1 MQFVC
6 NYNASPLDP
15 HGQPS
20 ASRAGFTLVEVILAV
35 GLAATTLLTL
45 VTLMASGLAIVAD
58 SSTAVASAQITRSLV
73 TRVQS
78 ADWQLSTDYS
88 SARIPASVTGGVF
101 YFDDQGA
108 SCAAGTTQNASF
120 TARLDWLGNDVVLPG
135 APRNAFMRRISVRVA
150 AGVRTSGFFEQEKNA
165 RAIHT
170 THTAVAT
177 RMPLW
182 TPGA

>member
-6 NYNASPLDP
+6 KYNSSLIET
-15 HGQPS
+15 HGQS
-20 ASRAGFTLVEVILAV
+20 SGGRAGFTLPEVILAV
-35 GLAATTLLTL
+35 GLASTTLLTL
-45 VTLMASGLAIVAD
+45 VTIMASGLAIVAD
-58 SSTAVASAQITRSLV
+58 SSTATASAQISRSIV

-78 ADWQLSTDYS
+78 ADWQLSADYS
-88 SARIPASVTGGVF
+88 SARVPGSAAGGVF

-108 SCAAGTTQNASF
+108 SCPAGDMQGVSF
-120 TARLDWLGNDVVLPG
+120 TARLDWLGSDVGLPG
-135 APRNAFMRRISVRVA
+135 APKNAFIRKISVRVA
-150 AGVRTSGFFEQEKNA
+150 AGARTSGFFEKAENA

-182 TPGA
+182 SPGV